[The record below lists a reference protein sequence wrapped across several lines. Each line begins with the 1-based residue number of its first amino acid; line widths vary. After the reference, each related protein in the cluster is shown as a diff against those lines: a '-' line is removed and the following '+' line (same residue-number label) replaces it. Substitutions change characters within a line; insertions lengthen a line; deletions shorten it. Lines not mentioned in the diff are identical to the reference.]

1 MNILLP
7 KEITPAMLMAGTNI
21 PAVDAYVDE
30 VAWAS
35 GADCAVGDRRVR
47 GNYVYECI
55 KKVEGSPANTYA
67 PDTANGGEF
76 WFKDETNPTNR
87 WAPFDEYIFTK
98 ARALGEVKY
107 VIKPG
112 FVNGIAIHGV
122 EADSLTIT
130 VTDGDG
136 GSELMPPFSVDMW
149 EQAYGLWEYLFGD
162 LRRNTKGN
170 LKGLPIHPNM
180 CITIIAAR
188 TLPTEEAA
196 IAYISVGQWQQLLA
210 PDSLTSATVTGAA
223 AELKSYSYYDE
234 RSDGT
239 YVRKRGR
246 QANDLSINCTVKGE
260 EGNRVRDVLSR
271 VLDLPVAMESVPGRR
286 FAWLSTVGF
295 ITGRI
300 SAPSNGYV
308 ELDIKV
314 KGNV

>member
-1 MNILLP
+1 
-7 KEITPAMLMAGTNI
+7 MLRPGTNI
-21 PAVDAYVDE
+21 PAVDAYVGE

-35 GADCAVGDRRVR
+35 GVDCAVGDRRVR

-130 VTDGDG
+130 VTDGEG
-136 GSELMPPFSVDMW
+136 GPELLPTFTVDMW
-149 EQAYGLWEYLFGD
+149 DQAYGEWEYLFGD
-162 LRRNTKGN
+162 LQRSTKSTI
-170 LKGLPIHPNM
+170 KGLPIHPNL
-180 CITIIAAR
+180 CITIVAAR
-188 TLPTEEAA
+188 NLPAVEAA
-196 IAYISVGQWQQLLA
+196 IGYISIGQWNQLLA
-210 PDSLTSATVTGAA
+210 PDTLTSATVTGSQ
-223 AELKSYSYYDE
+223 AEIKSYSYFKQND
-234 RSDGT
+234 DGT
-239 YVRKRGR
+239 YVRRRGR
-246 QANDLSINCTVKGE
+246 QSADLGISCIVKGA
-260 EGNRVRDVLSR
+260 EGNRVRNILSK
-271 VLDLPVAMESVPGRR
+271 VLDIPVAMEATGSPQFR
-286 FAWLSTVGF
+286 WLSTVGF

-300 SAPSNGYV
+300 SAPNNGYV

-314 KGNV
+314 KGNT